1 MRAWNPA
8 AILQLQSGRPAVLIT
23 ISFASGISLSLPC
36 RQYAFWG
43 LAAAGMILVGTSVL
57 AYLSHRIGLS
67 FILAQTALIIGGM
80 LTGIAHRDGYD
91 GQDLRSLLSKQIFPL
106 QEPVLFEGTITEGTP
121 MYEEEIVIVVKF
133 HRFRQNNGWISCKG
147 KGILRI
153 ASPDSTQFRQ
163 LREFLTPGVLLRV
176 WAVWKIPRNFENPGS
191 ADRVGSLARRG
202 IFLIGRTK
210 SPRLIESISKERTRA
225 LTLITNSVRSR
236 LRHNL
241 EPIWKDRGRR
251 PAAILASLLIGDHSA
266 LDNETR
272 ETFQSAGSFHIL
284 VVSGLHVAWITGVLL
299 TLTKLV
305 RIPERLR
312 YLSAAVVILLYAWI
326 VGFQAG
332 VTRCLW
338 MFFLYLAGRMIQRT
352 TDVVNVLFCA
362 ALLLLALHPDR
373 LYEAGYQLSFLSVM
387 AIALTAVPVIEN
399 WVRPVLEPLK
409 NAGCKDRLFLKKGI
423 RHQCGRWL
431 KTRCELFIENVSDTY
446 PRGVTW
452 MLYRICRFGATTG
465 MAVGSMIL
473 LSIAVQIWIAPLLAH
488 YFNRISW
495 IAPLSNPVVVP
506 IASLTLASGIV
517 AYFTA
522 DIAFFGP
529 ELMQLAGSTASFLL
543 NVTEHITRIPGA
555 WQRCP
560 TPSMTWIIG
569 GVLILFLWTFFK
581 WKRLWIPI
589 GCLSI
594 LLVLI
599 SCGSTP
605 LVSTA
610 FHKFPKM
617 SMPGKAG
624 PGSPNVP
631 LLSLTFLDVGEGD
644 SIVIRFPDKRLW
656 ILDAGGLRRTSS
668 GEDAI
673 DSFDIGEAV
682 VSRYLWYG
690 WTGNPD
696 RIILSH
702 TDIDHAGGVRA
713 LLKNFRIRRLDYARC
728 LPDPML
734 SGILQ
739 TARQR
744 ETHASPVHA
753 GMQEKIGDVTVR
765 ILHPQAQPIRPS
777 MNDNSAVL
785 ALSFKRFSA
794 LLTGDLEKSGE
805 AELLSHPGDLH
816 SLLLKVAHHGSR
828 TGTSSAL
835 LDAIQPR
842 WAVLSVGR
850 NNPFGH
856 PSPEVELR
864 LAQHGTRTYQ
874 TQHEG
879 ALTFSTD
886 GVSYEIRS
894 HINGI
899 LEGGAIK

>member
-8 AILQLQSGRPAVLIT
+8 VILQLQSGRPAVLVT
-23 ISFASGISLSLPC
+23 ISFASGISFSLLC

-43 LAAAGMILVGTSVL
+43 LASAGMMLVGASVL
-57 AYLSHRIGLS
+57 AYLRHRTGLS
-67 FILAQTALIIGGM
+67 FILAQTALFMGGM

-91 GQDLRSLLSKQIFPL
+91 RQDLRSLLSKHVFPL
-106 QEPVLFEGTITEGTP
+106 QEPVLFEGSITECPP
-121 MYEEEIVIVVKF
+121 MYEEEIVIVVEF
-133 HRFRQNNGWISCKG
+133 HRFRGKNGWTSCKG
-147 KGILRI
+147 KGVLRI
-153 ASPDSTQFRQ
+153 ASPDSTQYGQ
-163 LREFLTPGVLLRV
+163 LRECLTTGTLLRV

-191 ADRVGSLARRG
+191 ADRAGSLARRG

-210 SPRLIESISKERTRA
+210 SPRLIESISKERTRV
-225 LTLITNSVRSR
+225 LTLLTNSVRSR
-236 LRHNL
+236 LRNTL
-241 EPIWKDRGRR
+241 EPIWEDRGRR
-251 PAAILASLLIGDHSA
+251 SAAILASLLIGDHSA

-272 ETFQSAGSFHIL
+272 ETFQNAGSFHIL

-305 RIPERLR
+305 RMPERLR
-312 YLSAAVVILLYAWI
+312 YLSAAAVILLYARI

-338 MFFLYLAGRMIQRT
+338 MFFLYLAGRVLQRT

-373 LYEAGYQLSFLSVM
+373 LYEAGYQLSFLSVV
-387 AIALTAVPVIEN
+387 AIALTAVPLIEN
-399 WVRPVLEPLK
+399 FVKPVLEPLK
-409 NAGCKDRLFLKKGI
+409 NAGCKNRLFLKKGA

-431 KTRCELFIENVSDTY
+431 KIRCEIFVENVTDTY
-446 PRGVTW
+446 PRGVAW
-452 MLYRICRFGATTG
+452 MLHGICRLGAAAG
-465 MAVGSMIL
+465 MAVGSMVL
-473 LSIAVQIWIAPLLAH
+473 LSIAVQIWIAPLLAY

-517 AYFTA
+517 ACFTA

-560 TPSMTWIIG
+560 TPSMAWIIV
-569 GVLILFLWTFFK
+569 GVLILFSWTFFK
-581 WKRLWIPI
+581 WKRRWIPI
-589 GCLSI
+589 GYTSV
-594 LLVLI
+594 LLVLL

-610 FHKFPKM
+610 IHKLQNCFT
-617 SMPGKAG
+617 PGKTG
-624 PGSPNVP
+624 PESPNTP
-631 LLSLTFLDVGEGD
+631 FLSLTFLDVGEGD

-668 GEDAI
+668 GEDII

-702 TDIDHAGGVRA
+702 TDIDHAGGIRA
-713 LLKNFRIRRLDYARC
+713 LLNNFKIRRLDYARC
-728 LPDPML
+728 LPDAML
-734 SGILQ
+734 SGILR

-744 ETHASPVHA
+744 ETLTNLVHA
-753 GMQEKIGDVTVR
+753 GMEEKIGDVTVR
-765 ILHPQAQPIRPS
+765 ILHPQAQPIRRS
-777 MNDNSAVL
+777 TNDNSVVL
-785 ALSFKRFSA
+785 ALSFKHFSA

-805 AELLSHPGDLH
+805 AELLSQPGDLC

-828 TGTSSAL
+828 TGTSSAF
-835 LDAIQPR
+835 LDVIQPR
-842 WAVLSVGR
+842 WAVLSAGR

-856 PSPEVELR
+856 PSPEVEQR
-864 LAQHGTRTYQ
+864 LTQHGTRAYQ

-879 ALTFSTD
+879 AITFSTD

-894 HINGI
+894 YINGI
-899 LEGGAIK
+899 LESGRIK

>member
-1 MRAWNPA
+1 MRAWDPSV
-8 AILQLQSGRPAVLIT
+8 ILQLQSGRPAVLVT
-23 ISFASGISLSLPC
+23 ISFASGISFSLHC

-43 LAAAGMILVGTSVL
+43 LAAAGMILVGTSFL

-67 FILAQTALIIGGM
+67 FILGQTALFMAGM

-91 GQDLRSLLSKQIFPL
+91 RQDLRSLLSKQVFPL
-106 QEPVLFEGTITEGTP
+106 QEPVLFEGRITEGTP
-121 MYEEEIVIVVKF
+121 MYEEEIVIVVEF
-133 HRFRQNNGWISCKG
+133 HRFRQKNGWISCKG

-153 ASPDSTQFRQ
+153 ASPDSTQYRQ
-163 LREFLTPGVLLRV
+163 LRESLTPGALLRV

-191 ADRVGSLARRG
+191 ADRAGSLARHG

-210 SPRLIESISKERTRA
+210 SPRLIESISKERNRA
-225 LTLITNSVRSR
+225 LTLLTNSVRSR
-236 LRHNL
+236 LLHTL
-241 EPIWKDRGRR
+241 EPIWENRGRR
-251 PAAILASLLIGDHSA
+251 SAAILASLLIGDHSA

-272 ETFQSAGSFHIL
+272 VTFQNAGSFHIL

-299 TLTKLV
+299 ILTKLI
-305 RIPERLR
+305 RMPERLR

-362 ALLLLALHPDR
+362 VLLLLVLHPDR
-373 LYEAGYQLSFLSVM
+373 LYEAGYQLSFLSVA
-387 AIALTAVPVIEN
+387 AIALTAIPVIEN
-399 WVRPVLEPLK
+399 WLRPVLEPLK
-409 NAGCKDRLFLKKGI
+409 NAGCKDRLFLTKGI
-423 RHQCGRWL
+423 QHRCGRWL
-431 KTRCELFIENVSDTY
+431 KTRCEIFVEKVSDTY
-446 PRGVTW
+446 PRSITLTLHG
-452 MLYRICRFGATTG
+452 ICRLGAATG

-473 LSIAVQIWIAPLLAH
+473 LSIAVQLWIAPLLAY

-506 IASLTLASGIV
+506 IASLTLASGIL
-517 AYFTA
+517 ACFTA
-522 DIAFFGP
+522 DIALLGP
-529 ELMQLAGSTASFLL
+529 ELMQLAGSAASFLL

-560 TPSMTWIIG
+560 TPSMVWIIVG
-569 GVLILFLWTFFK
+569 LLILFLWTFFK
-581 WKRLWIPI
+581 WKRPWIPI
-589 GCLSI
+589 GYISI

-610 FHKFPKM
+610 FHKLQNTFT
-617 SMPGKAG
+617 PGKTG
-624 PGSPNVP
+624 LGSQNTP

-644 SIVIRFPDKRLW
+644 SMVIRFPDKRLW

-668 GEDAI
+668 GEDTI

-702 TDIDHAGGVRA
+702 TDIDHAGGIRA
-713 LLKNFRIRRLDYARC
+713 LLNNFKIRRFDYARC
-728 LPDPML
+728 LSDTML

-744 ETHASPVHA
+744 ETLTNQVYA
-753 GMQEKIGDVTVR
+753 GMEEKIGDVTVR
-765 ILHPQAQPIRPS
+765 ILHPQAQPIRRS
-777 MNDNSAVL
+777 TNDNSVVL

-805 AELLSHPGDLH
+805 AELLSQPGDLR

-828 TGTSSAL
+828 TGTSSAF
-835 LDAIQPR
+835 LDVIQPR
-842 WAVLSVGR
+842 WAVLSAGR

-856 PSPEVELR
+856 PSPEVEQR
-864 LAQHGTRTYQ
+864 LAQHETRTYQ

-879 ALTFSTD
+879 ALTFLTD
-886 GVSYEIRS
+886 GDSYEIRS
-894 HINGI
+894 YINGI
-899 LEGGAIK
+899 LESGRIK